1 MKLFYMT
8 GAGSLASHVA
18 LEWAGAD
25 YEAVALRRSEL
36 QAPAFLGI
44 NPMGTVPVL
53 ADGDLRLTESIAILA
68 FIADR
73 HPRARLWGGDGS
85 GARAQTLQWLA
96 FLNAEVHKAYGP
108 VFYPERH
115 GFGLVPDTLVADA
128 GRERVRELLQRVDV
142 QLDGREWLTGERTCA
157 DAYLFV
163 MLRWALTTKVGLS
176 GFRNLGTYLRRLH
189 DDAGV
194 RRALSMEA
202 GPRPVV
208 PASPAAAVAL
218 VGEVVGPVEY
228 REGEGMAMEIRLGD
242 VQILAGEVDVVLTWS
257 DEHYRGQAA
266 MPVENFSR
274 YVSAGAI
281 RL

>member
-8 GAGSLASHVA
+8 GAGSLASHIA

-25 YEAVALRRSEL
+25 FEAMPLRRTEL
-36 QAPAFLGI
+36 KAPAFLAV

-53 ADGDLRLTESIAILA
+53 VDGDLRLTESIAILSY
-68 FIADR
+68 IADR
-73 HPRARLWGGDGS
+73 HPRARLWGGDDVT
-85 GARAQTLQWLA
+85 ARARTLQWLA

-115 GFGLVPDTLVADA
+115 GFGLVPDPLVAEA
-128 GRERVRELLQRVDV
+128 GRDRVRDLLERVDA
-142 QLDGREWLTGERTCA
+142 QLDGRDWLTGERTCA

-176 GFRNLGTYLRRLH
+176 SFRNLGPYLRRLH

-194 RRALSMEA
+194 RRALSAES
-202 GPRPVV
+202 GPRPVA
-208 PASPAAAVAL
+208 PASPAEAVVL
-218 VGEVVGPVEY
+218 VGEIVGPVEY
-228 REGEGMAMEIRLGD
+228 REGEGMALEIPLGD
-242 VQILAGEVDVVLTWS
+242 VRILAGEVDVVLSWS